1 MTSRSY
7 WFATCS
13 MATLMLFTSGVAQ
26 GQTEGPAEP
35 ADSSRFAGDIIVT
48 AQKRSESIQDV
59 PIAISAV
66 SGDALQRSAINGLEG
81 LQSSVPNLNI
91 GQTSGAARIAL
102 RGVGSENLGTGAE
115 GSIAF
120 HVNGVFISRTAAALS
135 SFYDIDRIEVLRGPQ
150 GTLYGR
156 NATSGAINVITKK
169 PTGESEG
176 YFNLTLGSYQTLRA
190 EGAFNVPIVADT
202 INARVAFQ
210 TVNHD
215 GYGHNIITG
224 SDIDDSSTKSVRAT
238 IEVLPSDTSSIVLSA
253 DYHHEDD
260 RNYVYHYF
268 GTAGQDAAGNPIT
281 PVGVLAGGVLPSRI
295 QDVAHAKDPRNQREF
310 WGVSADVKLDVGFAE
325 LRSLTAYRETNYFT
339 RTDLDQTSAV
349 IAEPFSQR
357 EDAKQFSQ
365 ELQLTGDGDR
375 FRWLIG
381 GYYFYEQND
390 ARQVLPIS
398 TFSLGAPLA
407 VAYLTQGLETVGPL
421 DTKAAAAFGQL
432 TYEVI
437 DDLSLTLGARYSWE
451 EKKVDNTLQIDFA
464 TPYDP
469 NNPLVPLARLQD
481 TTSFKDFTP
490 RIGVD
495 YKINRDMLLY
505 ASFSQGFKSGTYNLG
520 LIQPPLNPEKITAYE
535 AGLKTTLAGGV
546 GRVNVA
552 GFYYDYTDLQ
562 VGKVINNFLG
572 LENAATARIYGVEV
586 ESWFNPA
593 TNFELNATFSWLNAR
608 FKNYISVDPARPAG
622 DGVTTDENGVPAF
635 DLSGK
640 ALSQAPDFS
649 ASAGAHYRFDLGEY
663 FLRVRGEVSWKD
675 RIYFSPFNVREV
687 SESPSTK
694 GNVFVTI
701 GDADERW
708 SLTAFAKNLGRRTIQ
723 NAYVNTALVGFT
735 VTGGLDEPELYGLTG
750 RFNF

>member
-1 MTSRSY
+1 MTSRTC
-7 WFATCS
+7 WTATCS
-13 MATLMLFTSGVAQ
+13 IAAMMFCTSGVAQ
-26 GQTEGPAEP
+26 AQTDGPTEA
-35 ADSSRFAGDIIVT
+35 ADSSQFAGDIVVT
-48 AQKRSESIQDV
+48 AQKRSESMQNV

-120 HVNGVFISRTAAALS
+120 HVNGVFIARTAAALS

-169 PTGESEG
+169 PTATSEG
-176 YFNLTLGSYQTLRA
+176 YLNLTVGNYRTLRA
-190 EGAFNVPIVADT
+190 EGAFSTPVVADK

-210 TVNHD
+210 TMNRD
-215 GYGHNIITG
+215 GYGKNIITG

-238 IEVLPSDTSSIVLSA
+238 VEVLPSDTSSLLITG
-253 DYHHEDD
+253 DYHHEND

-268 GTAGQDAAGNPIT
+268 GTAGQDAAGNPIA
-281 PVGVLAGGVLPSRI
+281 PIGVLAGGVLPSNI
-295 QDVAHAKDPRNQREF
+295 DDVAHAKDPRNKRDF
-310 WGVSADVKLDVGFAE
+310 WGLSADLKIDIGFAE
-325 LRSLTAYRETNYFT
+325 LRSLTAYRETKYFT

-365 ELQLTGDGDR
+365 ELQFTGDADR

-398 TFSLGAPLA
+398 TFSLGAPLS

-421 DTKAAAAFGQL
+421 DTKAAAAFGQF
-432 TYEVI
+432 TYEVL

-451 EKKVDNTLQIDFA
+451 KKKVDNRLQIDFA
-464 TPYDP
+464 TPYDQ
-469 NNPLVPLARLQD
+469 NNPLITLARLQD
-481 TTSFKDFTP
+481 STSFKDFTP

-495 YKINRDMLLY
+495 YKITRDILLY

-520 LIQPPLNPEKITAYE
+520 LIQPALKPEKITAYE
-535 AGLKTTLAGGV
+535 TGLKTTLGDGL
-546 GRVNVA
+546 GRINIA

-572 LENAATARIYGVEV
+572 LENAATAKVYGLEV
-586 ESWFNPA
+586 ESWFYPA
-593 TNFELNATFSWLNAR
+593 TNFELNANFSWLHAR
-608 FKNYISVDPARPAG
+608 FKKYVSVDPARPGG

-635 DLSGK
+635 DLSGN
-640 ALSQAPDFS
+640 ALSQAPEFS
-649 ASAGAHYRFDLGEY
+649 ASAGAQYRLDLGEH
-663 FLRVRGEVSWKD
+663 FLRLRGEVSWKD

-687 SESPSTK
+687 SESPSAK
-694 GNVFVTI
+694 GNVFITLS
-701 GDADERW
+701 DADERW
-708 SLTAFAKNLGRRTIQ
+708 SLTAFAKNIGRRTIQ

-735 VTGGLDEPELYGLTG
+735 VTGGLDEPELYGLTA